1 VDGQAGPDAGRKPS
15 ELRHLTRRSWRY
27 LFGRSF
33 REFLRNDVP
42 DLAAGL
48 TYYAVLAVL
57 PGLIALVSL
66 LGLLGQAASSLAV
79 MLQVARQVVPASGL
93 EVIEPVLTRL
103 TESSATTWGLVLGV
117 GGALWFVS
125 RYVEAFSRALNRIY
139 DVREGRPLWK
149 LQLVLLGITGV
160 TGLLNLAA
168 LLLLAISGPLATA
181 IGNVLGIGDRIVLTW
196 NIGKWPALMA
206 IVVLLVALLYS
217 VTPNVRQPRFRWLSP
232 GAVAAIL
239 TWILASAL
247 FGVYVANFSRYDS
260 MYGSL
265 AGVMIF
271 LVWLWLTNIALL
283 LGAVLD
289 AEIERARE
297 LQAGMAAE
305 TDIRLPPRDRR
316 AIVQEDAALVKDQAR
331 GRDLRQQPPSGSDE
345 RTSDAHRVGNRLPK
359 T

>member
-1 VDGQAGPDAGRKPS
+1 MNADKVPVNGQAGPDAGRKPS
-15 ELRHLTRRSWRY
+15 ELRQLTRRSWRY

-48 TYYAVLAVL
+48 TYYLVLAVL
-57 PGLIALVSL
+57 PGLIALASL
-66 LGLLGQAASSLAV
+66 LGLLGQAASSLAI

-125 RYVEAFSRALNRIY
+125 RYVAAFSRAMNRIY
-139 DVREGRPLWK
+139 DVAEGRPLWK
-149 LQLVLLGITGV
+149 LQLVLIGITGV
-160 TGLLNLAA
+160 IGLLSLAA
-168 LLLLAISGPLATA
+168 LLLLAISRPLAKA
-181 IGNVLGIGDRIVLTW
+181 IGNVLGIEDPIVLTW
-196 NIGKWPALMA
+196 NIAKWPALMA

-217 VTPNVRQPRFRWLSP
+217 VTPNVRQPRFRWVSP
-232 GAVAAIL
+232 GAVLAIV
-239 TWILASAL
+239 TWMLASAL
-247 FGVYVANFSRYDS
+247 FGVYVANFSRYDAT
-260 MYGSL
+260 YGSL
-265 AGVMIF
+265 GGVIIF
-271 LVWLWLTNIALL
+271 LVWLWLTNMALL

-316 AIVQEDAALVKDQAR
+316 ASVKEAAALAKDQVR

-345 RTSDAHRVGNRLPK
+345 NK
-359 T
+359 